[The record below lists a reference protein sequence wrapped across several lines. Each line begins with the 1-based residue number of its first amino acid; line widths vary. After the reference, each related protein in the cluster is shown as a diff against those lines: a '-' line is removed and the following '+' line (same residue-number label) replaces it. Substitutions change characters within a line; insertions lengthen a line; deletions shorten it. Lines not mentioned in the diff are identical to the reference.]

1 MKMCHSDTRM
11 ETTGALEEDA
21 PRKLVD
27 EAHEEGSTEDID
39 EVNDE

>member
-11 ETTGALEEDA
+11 KDA
-21 PRKLVD
+21 PRKLLD